1 MLLFQEIPR
10 DLYFGKSAHKR
21 CRRPVRWAYI
31 YFINNFYFEKDYI
44 FICYP
49 CNTYDI
55 TSPDKCDFQSSKYF
69 LLLFLLISRI

>member
-10 DLYFGKSAHKR
+10 DLYSGKSSHKR
-21 CRRPVRWAYI
+21 CRRPVGWM
-31 YFINNFYFEKDYI
+31 YFIDNFYFEKDYL

-55 TSPDKCDFQSSKYF
+55 TSFDKCDFQSSKYF